1 MIDTKKWQINNST
14 TIEPAIFNLLVD
26 SCRTTEQNVCNCYK
40 AIKQINPF
48 EHDNAKKIALQE
60 EIASK
65 LQGKIARFL
74 EVELYHISG
83 MTMMTANQKEIF
95 LYHVREMGAARDAIK
110 KCVEIAKYYLSINSM
125 VNTLSTYETNKINNN
140 HSLQFQSPCTAIDFI
155 KRHL

>member
-1 MIDTKKWQINNST
+1 M
-14 TIEPAIFNLLVD
+14 
-26 SCRTTEQNVCNCYK
+26 

-48 EHDNAKKIALQE
+48 ERDNAKKIVLQE

-74 EVELYHISG
+74 EVGLYHILG

-95 LYHVREMGAARDAIK
+95 LYHVKEMGAARDTIK
-110 KCVEIAKYYLSINSM
+110 KCVEITKYYLSINSM
-125 VNTLSTYETNKINNN
+125 VNTLSTYETNKINEGT
-140 HSLQFQSPCTAIDFI
+140 SFQFQSPCTPIDFI